1 MPRPGKSGRLK
12 LVTIERIDGALDI
25 LALAMDKMGTEG
37 DFLLVTYNRLLRE
50 REALVRLQDDVAAR
64 IRRLKAKTA
73 ERS

>member
-1 MPRPGKSGRLK
+1 MKHKP
-12 LVTIERIDGALDI
+12 VTIERIDRALD
-25 LALAMDKMGTEG
+25 ALAITMDKMGSEG

-64 IRRLKAKTA
+64 VRRLKAKTA